1 MFALTIDRK
10 KDVSMLLVFT
20 MLASMWLAVPAKAGF
35 LQTLGKI
42 TKTVVVTGGAL
53 AAGAAG
59 AVLGMALGGGP
70 IGMVVGGVAGFIVGK
85 KLLSWATASF
95 ANVGT
100 VLGAVAG
107 GVLLAGAGVPL
118 LVAGVVGG
126 AIVGRLAVKLISKI
140 TGKVTNAVQV
150 KGVSAEM
157 DRKSIEFVQGMAKM
171 SSATTGAASAAA
183 AKVTGAKAA
192 VKVTTQNSYDR
203 YLAAYRS
210 YMAATQKGDP
220 AAAKAAFTE
229 YQSALAAYQGSSG
242 S

>member
-1 MFALTIDRK
+1 MYSTAIQRK
-10 KDVSMLLVFT
+10 KDISLLLICT
-20 MLASMWLAVPAKAGF
+20 MIASLWLAVPLPAKAGF
-35 LQTLGKI
+35 LGTLGKI
-42 TKTVVVTGGAL
+42 TKTIVVTGGAL
-53 AAGAAG
+53 AAGAGG

-70 IGMVVGGVAGFIVGK
+70 IGMVVGGVGGYIIGK

-126 AIVGRLAVKLISKI
+126 AIVGRLAVKLIEKI
-140 TGKVTNAVQV
+140 TGKITNAVQV
-150 KGVSAEM
+150 KGVNAEM
-157 DRKSIEFVQGMAKM
+157 DRKSMEFIQGMAKM
-171 SSATTGAASAAA
+171 SGSTTAAASAEKSVSSAPA
-183 AKVTGAKAA
+183 PKVTSQSA
-192 VKVTTQNSYDR
+192 YDR
-203 YLAAYRS
+203 YLSAYRS

-229 YQSALAAYQGSSG
+229 YQAALAAYQGSTG